1 MNSGKNNYPGRPNR
15 PRGAFQMQKNR
26 LKDEIA
32 VQNISH
38 PPMNTHIPLGGTGSR
53 RHKHGQRNAAG
64 SGPRKCRRQRGCKN
78 QNQLH
83 PIESYRRRK
92 RKKQFQGT
100 VQSAFEHCQH
110 KRSCRI
116 IYIHRCNKYVSDQP
130 TRHADQGNPYQET
143 NLNDP
148 AANKD
153 DYTGGGFNPSQP
165 LENNPD
171 IKPIDVYTNVAQNQD
186 YPQHQDLGNAN
197 IGGLKKP
204 YNNFNADMDSF
215 MGKKI

>member
-1 MNSGKNNYPGRPNR
+1 MKFKRLCHNR
-15 PRGAFQMQKNR
+15 Y
-26 LKDEIA
+26 
-32 VQNISH
+32 V
-38 PPMNTHIPLGGTGSR
+38 
-53 RHKHGQRNAAG
+53 
-64 SGPRKCRRQRGCKN
+64 
-78 QNQLH
+78 
-83 PIESYRRRK
+83 
-92 RKKQFQGT
+92 
-100 VQSAFEHCQH
+100 
-110 KRSCRI
+110 
-116 IYIHRCNKYVSDQP
+116 HRCNKYVSDHP
-130 TRHADQGNPYQET
+130 TRHADLGNPYQET

-186 YPQHQDLGNAN
+186 YPQHQDLSNAN

-204 YNNFNADMDSF
+204 YSNFNADMDSF

>member
-1 MNSGKNNYPGRPNR
+1 
-15 PRGAFQMQKNR
+15 
-26 LKDEIA
+26 
-32 VQNISH
+32 
-38 PPMNTHIPLGGTGSR
+38 
-53 RHKHGQRNAAG
+53 
-64 SGPRKCRRQRGCKN
+64 
-78 QNQLH
+78 
-83 PIESYRRRK
+83 
-92 RKKQFQGT
+92 
-100 VQSAFEHCQH
+100 
-110 KRSCRI
+110 
-116 IYIHRCNKYVSDQP
+116 
-130 TRHADQGNPYQET
+130 
-143 NLNDP
+143 LNDP